1 MRTQGAGRCPKS
13 NGTNSARHRLPAGIT
28 ARGLICLRILFCQLK
43 RKTLHWKV
51 LRTLAA
57 RVSDKRPGLSAA
69 TPQPSLP
76 QPLARTNFRITGSST
91 ELYSETASLRLRLPG
106 WEF

>member
-1 MRTQGAGRCPKS
+1 MRTKGAGRCPKLS
-13 NGTNSARHRLPAGIT
+13 GTDSARHRLPAGIT
-28 ARGLICLRILFCQLK
+28 ASGLIQLRILFCQLK

-69 TPQPSLP
+69 SPQPSLP
-76 QPLARTNFRITGSST
+76 QRLARISMLQEAAQSYIVK
-91 ELYSETASLRLRLPG
+91 LVSLRLRLPG

>member
-1 MRTQGAGRCPKS
+1 MRTKGAGRCPKLS
-13 NGTNSARHRLPAGIT
+13 GTDSARHRLPAGIT
-28 ARGLICLRILFCQLK
+28 ASGLIQLRILFCQLK

-76 QPLARTNFRITGSST
+76 QRLARISMLQEAAQSYIVK
-91 ELYSETASLRLRLPG
+91 LVSLRLRLPG